1 MPVLDEVSLPMSSLG
16 EQYYTAVESPAA
28 YPSMRTFPSART
40 FPAADE
46 IVETPGPH
54 MGGLGEGSLALAP
67 LEEIG

>member
-16 EQYYTAVESPAA
+16 EQHVTPAL

-40 FPAADE
+40 FPAVDE
-46 IVETPGPH
+46 IVETPGPR
-54 MGGLGEGSLALAP
+54 MGGLGEDSLALAP